1 MPREINNVDEF
12 IKLSEKAEIC
22 RIRKYDDIV
31 RLKLRTRK
39 VLYTLKV
46 EPAKLD
52 EVVKKLKCKTEEV

>member
-1 MPREINNVDEF
+1 MPKEINNVDEF

-22 RIRKYDDIV
+22 RIRKSDDIV

-52 EVVKKLKCKTEEV
+52 EVVKKLKCNTEEV